1 MPNLRIAGLAG
12 ALVISALVG
21 GTLISAVAA
30 STAPATPA
38 PVVAAAPS
46 APTAAAATAGEYCK
60 DFRAAFAANLGVSE
74 AEMTAAARKAA
85 ISTIDKAVADGDM
98 TKAAGDRRKARIDA
112 APADGCAVLAGL
124 RAKAAKALGVVK
136 DGLVA
141 AADALKMT
149 PAELRADL
157 RAGKSLKD
165 VATAQNVPYATVSG
179 AVVAAVKADLDA
191 AVKAGTLKQA
201 RADRILE
208 RLEGRLADG
217 QLRPVRPAASPAA
230 GG

>member
-1 MPNLRIAGLAG
+1 MPNLRIVGLAG

-30 STAPATPA
+30 STVPATPA
-38 PVVAAAPS
+38 PVLAAAPS
-46 APTAAAATAGEYCK
+46 GPATAGAGAGEYCQ
-60 DFRAAFAANLGVSE
+60 DYRAAFAANLGVSE

-85 ISTIDKAVADGDM
+85 VTTIDKAVADGDM
-98 TKAAGDRRKARIDA
+98 TKAAGDRLKARIDA

-124 RAKAAKALGVVK
+124 RAKVAKTVGVVR
-136 DGLVA
+136 DGLGA
-141 AADALKMT
+141 AADAMKLT

-157 RAGKSLKD
+157 RGGQSLKD
-165 VATAQNVPYATVSG
+165 VAAAQNVPYATVSD
-179 AVVAAVKADLDA
+179 AIMAAAKADLDA
-191 AVKAGTLKQA
+191 AVKAGTIKQV

-208 RLEGRLADG
+208 RLEARLADG
-217 QLRPVRPAASPAA
+217 QLRPVRPAASPVA

>member
-1 MPNLRIAGLAG
+1 M
-12 ALVISALVG
+12 VISALVG

-30 STAPATPA
+30 STNPAAPAA

-46 APTAAAATAGEYCK
+46 GSAARDAGEYCA

-85 ISTIDKAVADGDM
+85 ISTVDKAVADGDM
-98 TKAAGDRRKARIDA
+98 TKAAGDQLKARINA

-124 RAKAAKALGVVK
+124 RAKAGKAVAVVK
-136 DGLVA
+136 DGVTA

-157 RAGKSLKD
+157 RAGKSVKD
-165 VATAQNVPYATVSG
+165 VATAKNVPYATVS
-179 AVVAAVKADLDA
+179 AAIVAAVKADLDA

-208 RLEGRLADG
+208 RLQARLADG
-217 QLRPVRPAASPAA
+217 QLRRARPAASPTA

>member
-1 MPNLRIAGLAG
+1 
-12 ALVISALVG
+12 
-21 GTLISAVAA
+21 
-30 STAPATPA
+30 
-38 PVVAAAPS
+38 
-46 APTAAAATAGEYCK
+46 
-60 DFRAAFAANLGVSE
+60 
-74 AEMTAAARKAA
+74 MTAAARKAA
-85 ISTIDKAVADGDM
+85 ISTVDKAVADGDM
-98 TKAAGDRRKARIDA
+98 TKAAGDRLKARIEA

-124 RAKAAKALGVVK
+124 RAKAAKAVAVVK
-136 DGLVA
+136 DGVTA

-165 VATAQNVPYATVSG
+165 VATAQSVPYATVSD
-179 AVVAAVKADLDA
+179 AIVAAVKADLDA

-208 RLEGRLADG
+208 RLQARLADG
-217 QLRPVRPAASPAA
+217 QLRRARPAASPTA